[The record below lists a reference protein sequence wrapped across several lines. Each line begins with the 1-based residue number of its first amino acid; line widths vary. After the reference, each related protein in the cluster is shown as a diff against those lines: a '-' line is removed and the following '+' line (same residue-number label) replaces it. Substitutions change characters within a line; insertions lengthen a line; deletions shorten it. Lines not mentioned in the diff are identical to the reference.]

1 MSDAGTDT
9 AAATPAPAPAPAAP
23 KEETAGEKRVA
34 APSTRPQK
42 RTRPMKNY
50 WPANEPPR
58 VWGAPNENAGP
69 HAKKYRVALLVG
81 YLGEGYC
88 GLQINGFECP
98 TIERDLERAL
108 VDAGAISPENAH
120 ALHKVRWSRCAR
132 TDKGVSAAA
141 NVIGLNVILDPPVPT
156 APKDE
161 AAKEKKEDEEKTTT
175 EDKKEEDE
183 KKEETCAEEEK
194 KEEEKK
200 KETPEEIEAREER
213 LAQAMTAKIN
223 TFLPAAIRLY
233 GMKKTTGGFEA
244 RTRCDGR
251 VYQYILPA
259 FCLCAATRDDATGEL
274 RVAAGPDLEL
284 VRAAAAHYVG
294 SHNFHNF
301 TVRKQPWEKTCMR
314 HMYRVEVSD
323 VHAADGLP
331 VVAITVFG
339 QSFMLHQIRKMVA
352 FLIILCRAG
361 AQRAWLPRLFEE
373 VYERDKVLIPLAPAL
388 GLFLDHPCFTGYN
401 KRFTDPIVPRRGPPP
416 PRVLPSGRPEF
427 RRGPLVAD
435 DWRPAIEAFKRDVLV
450 PHIVATER
458 RDHVAQR
465 WMDVLDRRMRLGFV
479 RVTSERLVTPALP
492 PEEYTPEERAELRED
507 GVEGEGEGD
516 DSAAPQGE
524 GEGGDA
530 QQAPADDE

>member
-1 MSDAGTDT
+1 
-9 AAATPAPAPAPAAP
+9 
-23 KEETAGEKRVA
+23 
-34 APSTRPQK
+34 
-42 RTRPMKNY
+42 MKNY
-50 WPANEPPR
+50 WPADEPRR

-69 HAKKYRVALLVG
+69 HARKYRVALLVG

-141 NVIGLNVILDPPVPT
+141 NVIGLNVILEPPV
-156 APKDE
+156 AAEK
-161 AAKEKKEDEEKTTT
+161 AAKKEGETEESKTEESKTEEKT
-175 EDKKEEDE
+175 EESKTGGE
-183 KKEETCAEEEK
+183 EVPKEETGEEGKK
-194 KEEEKK
+194 KEEEEKEK
-200 KETPEEIEAREER
+200 PKETPEETEAREER
-213 LAQAMTAKIN
+213 LAQAMTAKVN
-223 TFLPAAIRLY
+223 AHLPPQIRLY

-259 FCLCAATRDDATGEL
+259 FCLCAATRDAATGEL
-274 RVAAGPDLEL
+274 RVAPEPDLEL
-284 VRAAAAHYVG
+284 VRAAAAHYLG

-314 HMYRVEVSD
+314 HMYRITVSD
-323 VHAADGLP
+323 VHEADGLP
-331 VVAITVFG
+331 VVAITIFG
-339 QSFMLHQIRKMVA
+339 QSFMLHQIRKMVS

-388 GLFLDHPCFTGYN
+388 GLFLDRPCFTGYN
-401 KRFTDPIVPRRGPPP
+401 KRFTDPIVPRRGPAP

-427 RRGPLVAD
+427 KRGPLVAD
-435 DWRPAIEAFKRDVLV
+435 DWNDAIEQFKRDVLV
-450 PHIVATER
+450 PHIVATEK

-465 WMDVLDRRMRLGFV
+465 WMDVLDRRMRMGYV
-479 RVTSERLVTPALP
+479 RLTSERLVTPALP
-492 PEEYTPEERAELRED
+492 PEEYTPEERAELREEQEQEEKEKTHGAKKKD
-507 GVEGEGEGD
+507 ND
-516 DSAAPQGE
+516 
-524 GEGGDA
+524 
-530 QQAPADDE
+530 DDEEGANDEE